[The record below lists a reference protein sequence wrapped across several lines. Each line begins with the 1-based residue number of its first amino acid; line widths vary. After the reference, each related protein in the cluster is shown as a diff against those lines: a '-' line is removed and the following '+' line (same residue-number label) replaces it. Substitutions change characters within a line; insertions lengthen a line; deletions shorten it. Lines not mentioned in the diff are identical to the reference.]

1 MKKVSFIVVF
11 CAFVVSILLLI
22 FLSIYNITSYTYAS
36 VRKSAK
42 SIVIDAGHGGP
53 DGGAVASDGTCEKD
67 INLNIAYYLKYFFVA
82 SGYKVVLTRT
92 EDSFICDDKTASLAQ
107 QNTSDLHNRLKIAQS
122 TPNSIF
128 ISIHLNKFPESKYW
142 GAQVFYSPNNPSSRL
157 LGESVSNRIITSLQ
171 PDNTRQCKEMDDSVY
186 IIYNATMPAVL
197 VECGFLSNENELKLL
212 KTKEYQQKMA
222 YSIFCGVEDY
232 YKNT

>member
-1 MKKVSFIVVF
+1 M
-11 CAFVVSILLLI
+11 
-22 FLSIYNITSYTYAS
+22 
-36 VRKSAK
+36 
-42 SIVIDAGHGGP
+42 
-53 DGGAVASDGTCEKD
+53 
-67 INLNIAYYLKYFFVA
+67 
-82 SGYKVVLTRT
+82 
-92 EDSFICDDKTASLAQ
+92 
-107 QNTSDLHNRLKIAQS
+107 
-122 TPNSIF
+122 
-128 ISIHLNKFPESKYW
+128 
-142 GAQVFYSPNNPSSRL
+142 
-157 LGESVSNRIITSLQ
+157 SNRIITSLQ

>member
-1 MKKVSFIVVF
+1 M
-11 CAFVVSILLLI
+11 
-22 FLSIYNITSYTYAS
+22 
-36 VRKSAK
+36 
-42 SIVIDAGHGGP
+42 
-53 DGGAVASDGTCEKD
+53 
-67 INLNIAYYLKYFFVA
+67 
-82 SGYKVVLTRT
+82 TRT
-92 EDSFICDDKTASLAQ
+92 ADSFICDDKTASLAQ

-122 TPNSIF
+122 TTNSIF

-142 GAQVFYSPNNPSSRL
+142 GAQVFYSPNNPNSRL

-222 YSIFCGVEDY
+222 YSIFCRVEDY